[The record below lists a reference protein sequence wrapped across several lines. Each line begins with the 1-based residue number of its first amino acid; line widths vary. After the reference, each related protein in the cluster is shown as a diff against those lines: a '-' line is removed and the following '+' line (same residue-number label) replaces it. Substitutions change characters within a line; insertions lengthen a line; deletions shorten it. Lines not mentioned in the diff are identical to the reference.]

1 MTCESCVKS
10 VSDSLNALEGVNS
23 VHADL
28 EKQQVTVEGTGEQ
41 VTFQISRGNITESLF
56 NKAAPSRIVS
66 AIEATGRDAILR
78 GSGTTNGAAVCI
90 LETFHKGHGGKAV
103 EPSPSLT
110 GQMDSWIDQRNVR
123 GLARMV
129 SVSPTTTIVDLTI
142 HGVQPGTYHATIR
155 EYGNLQHGAASTGPA
170 WAGDSSSGIDQPRG
184 LLGTIEVGEDGKG
197 SMFAD
202 HPFQVWEIIGHAIVV
217 TQQGLDQTELENNDS
232 TVLGVVARSAGMWDN
247 DKAVC
252 SCTGKTLWEERK
264 DQVSKGMI

>member
-1 MTCESCVKS
+1 MAIQGQAKTPFQTLFAVHMTCESCVNS
-10 VSDSLNALEGVNS
+10 VTDSLNALEGVNR

-28 EKQQVTVEGTGEQ
+28 EKQQVTVEGT
-41 VTFQISRGNITESLF
+41 
-56 NKAAPSRIVS
+56 AAPSSIVS

-78 GSGTTNGAAVCI
+78 GSGTTDGAAVCI
-90 LETFHKGHGGKAV
+90 LETFHKTCGSEAGPL
-103 EPSPSLT
+103 PSST
-110 GQMDSWIDQRNVR
+110 GQTNSWIDERNVR

-142 HGVQPGTYHATIR
+142 HGVQPGTYNATIR

-170 WAGDSSSGIDQPRG
+170 WGGDSNSSSSSQPRG
-184 LLGTIEVGEDGKG
+184 LLGTIEVGADGKG
-197 SMFAD
+197 FMFTD
-202 HPFQVWEIIGHAIVV
+202 HPLQVWEIIGHAMVV
-217 TQQGLDQTELENNDS
+217 SQQDVGKAELENNDS